1 MKQLRLF
8 LESLFP
14 ISNEEFEYIANLFI
28 AENYKAK
35 EVIVQTGQIAKSI
48 YLIEKG
54 LLRTY
59 HLMDGKEINTYFA
72 CDGQF
77 ISTFASFIQQ
87 TPSIETLEA
96 IEDTMVYSLSKEA
109 LEAAYLKYPKFEK
122 LGRYMA
128 EQNYLCVTE
137 RTLVMQTKTGR
148 EKYLHF
154 LENNTLKIVQ
164 RVPQHYIASFLGM
177 APESLSRIRKE
188 IVRS

>member
-1 MKQLRLF
+1 MKQLRSF

-14 ISNEEFEYIANLFI
+14 ISDEEFEYIAALFI

-35 EVIVQTGQIAKSI
+35 EAIVRTNQIAKSV

-59 HLMDGKEINTYFA
+59 HLIDGKEINTYFA

-87 TPSIETLEA
+87 KPSIETLEA

-109 LEAAYLKYPKFEK
+109 LESAYLKYPKFEK

-154 LENNTLKIVQ
+154 LENNALKIVQ
-164 RVPQHYIASFLGM
+164 RVPQHHIASFLGL